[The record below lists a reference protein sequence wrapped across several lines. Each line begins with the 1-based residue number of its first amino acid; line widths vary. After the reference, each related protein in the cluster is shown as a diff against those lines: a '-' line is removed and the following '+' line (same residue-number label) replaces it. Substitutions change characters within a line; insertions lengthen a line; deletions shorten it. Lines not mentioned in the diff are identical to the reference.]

1 MNAAPQTGVII
12 KGVGG
17 LYYARGAQGTVSVLR
32 AKGIFRKRHLTPL
45 VGDHILFTPG
55 EGEEHGWIEEILPR
69 QNELIRPPVA
79 NILHLVFVLAPEP
92 EPDFLLL
99 DTLLVMA
106 HAQGIRPVIVVN
118 KSELDP
124 ALAPRIQ
131 AEYRGAQAPVLA
143 VSAVQEQG
151 LAALEAILREGTCCF
166 AGQSGVG
173 KSTLLSAIT
182 GLSLQ
187 TGEIS
192 RRIARGKNTT
202 RHAELLIREPYQVL
216 DTAGFSL
223 LALEAPMDPVK
234 LKEFYPEFAPYEADC
249 RFQPCYH
256 ASEPGCAVL
265 AATQRR
271 EIAAARTE
279 RYHQLLERVKESWR
293 NRYD

>member
-1 MNAAPQTGVII
+1 MNAVPQTGVIV

-17 LYYARGAQGTVSVLR
+17 LYYARGEQGTVSVLR
-32 AKGIFRKRHLTPL
+32 AKGSFRKRHLTPL

-124 ALAPRIQ
+124 ALAARVQ

-143 VSAVQEQG
+143 VSAVLGQG
-151 LAALEAILREGTCCF
+151 LAALEAVLREGTCCF
-166 AGQSGVG
+166 SGQSGVG

-192 RRIARGKNTT
+192 HRIARGKNTT
-202 RHAELLIREPYQVL
+202 RHAELLIRESYQVL

-223 LALEAPMDPVK
+223 LALETPMDPVT
-234 LKEFYPEFAPYEADC
+234 LKEFYPEFVPYEAEC

-265 AATQRR
+265 AAAQRG
-271 EIAAARTE
+271 EIAAARME